1 MPFIRL
7 TDYDGY
13 PLVVNPAFIVSV
25 TTARSSYGGNKAN
38 IRTEDGTTHSVRDS
52 VEHVYALIETADQSQ
67 RKEA

>member
-13 PLVVNPAFIVSV
+13 PVVLNPEFIVSV
-25 TTARSSYGGNKAN
+25 ATARSNYGGNKAN

-52 VEHVYALIETADQSQ
+52 VEEVHALIEAAQQ
-67 RKEA
+67 RQGAE

>member
-1 MPFIRL
+1 MAFIRL

-13 PLVVNPAFIVSV
+13 PLVLNPASIVSV

-38 IRTEDGTTHSVRDS
+38 IRTNDSTTHSVRDS
-52 VEHVYALIETADQSQ
+52 VQEVYALIEAAEQRQ